1 MGITVRGAPPRCQYA
16 RVPGPAGARHAHSDP
31 GLPQAPVFTAP
42 ETQVACGHTP
52 NSGPCRYP
60 GCCDNHKAPV
70 QAPAKKPPLVVNP
83 ANPQAYRSIL
93 RAHTREPDAP
103 NPWLT
108 RRQIAQGAWDAGR
121 WSFCRLTLVV
131 KKKTVV
137 PSGAPRARQ
146 HARDVT
152 PSPDPDREAAGIFS
166 EAPLAHPMRI
176 RHRPC
181 GGFLTLSGFGDATGS
196 CQMTAG
202 SCTIHPTTR

>member
-1 MGITVRGAPPRCQYA
+1 MSIRACPRPAPGMRTRIPPATSAGFHGAETRSL
-16 RVPGPAGARHAHSDP
+16 VVT
-31 GLPQAPVFTAP
+31 PQF
-42 ETQVACGHTP
+42 
-52 NSGPCRYP
+52 GPCRHP

-70 QAPAKKPPLVVNP
+70 QALKAAAWSTRQTRKRIDQPARIHGN
-83 ANPQAYRSIL
+83 R
-93 RAHTREPDAP
+93 RP
-103 NPWLT
+103 NRLT
-108 RRQIAQGAWDAGR
+108 RRQIAQGAGMPGAGALSANPCGKR
-121 WSFCRLTLVV
+121 RPLL
-131 KKKTVV
+131 
-137 PSGAPRARQ
+137 PSGAAGARQ